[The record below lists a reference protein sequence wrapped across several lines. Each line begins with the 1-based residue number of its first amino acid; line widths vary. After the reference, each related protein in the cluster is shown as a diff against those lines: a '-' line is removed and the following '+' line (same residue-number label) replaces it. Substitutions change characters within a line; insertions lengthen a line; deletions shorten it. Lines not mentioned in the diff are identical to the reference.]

1 MRLKVAR
8 VEGEDF
14 EGKGE
19 KQNDEKIILT
29 LARPFGIR
37 VYAKQFNVN
46 TL

>member
-14 EGKGE
+14 EGKG
-19 KQNDEKIILT
+19 EKIILT

-46 TL
+46 TI